1 MTPALTFF
9 VGLGMLILF
18 GWYFATDQGP
28 RKRLLATTLMVLL
41 VVFSIAAIWPPQKK
55 IALGL
60 DIQGG
65 TSFLIRLVPGDKQIT
80 KGMLEQAVEVIRKR
94 IDTFGV
100 SEPIISPV
108 GSDRILVQIPGLD
121 TAKIQEARD
130 QLSRV
135 AKLEFRLVYPDNG
148 EKLRAIDEGKDVIPP
163 EYRIDTHKLAAEG
176 GSMTNEFGETV
187 AGSKEKP
194 KEERLLVKKK
204 ADLSGDRVS
213 SAGAS
218 YEKDGWVVHLRFD
231 PEGAKKFGDIT
242 AAHVHHRFAIVLD
255 GVIQSAPVIQDAIY
269 GGDAQITGRFTEEE
283 ARGLASVL
291 ENPLQTPVSIEEERS
306 ISPTLGLDSIRASI
320 LAGLVGLVITL
331 ICVAIY
337 YKIPGLVANLALIIN
352 LILLV
357 GALTMFHFVLTL
369 PGIAGIIL
377 TIGLSVDANVL
388 IYERLREE
396 MALGKSLKVALNT
409 AYEKAFSSIFDA
421 NVTTL
426 ITAAILFWK
435 ATGPVK
441 GFAISLTLGILASL
455 FTALI
460 VGRSCLGWLVDT
472 GRLKRISM
480 LHLISSKNIN
490 FLGKG
495 FIACMISLALLLA
508 GATAFY
514 IRGEKNFGVDFRGG
528 DLITLSAP
536 GKIDIGQVRNALK
549 PIGFADASIQE
560 STQGGKSYITIR
572 TPLNTS
578 DRVEKQI
585 IQTLPSAG
593 FNVEGS
599 ERVGALVG
607 GELAKSSLIAL
618 GLGILGILIFVTFRF
633 ELSFAVGAIVALLH
647 DVLMTVGV
655 FALLGRELTLT
666 MVGAVLTIA
675 GYSIN
680 DTIVVYDRIR
690 EGLASGRRGTI
701 EEIMNSSINQTLSR
715 TILTSTVT
723 LIPIL
728 CLFLFGG
735 AVLRDFSLA
744 IIIGVVVGTYSSIFI
759 ASPIVLWWSRARGRG
774 AAALRREVTEKATT
788 AANPLAQR

>member
-9 VGLGMLILF
+9 IGLVMLVLF

-28 RKRLLATTLMVLL
+28 RKRLLAATLMMLL
-41 VVFSIAAIWPPQKK
+41 VTFSIITIWPPQKK

-65 TSFLIRLVPGDKQIT
+65 TSFLIRLKGDKDVT
-80 KGMLEQAVEVIRKR
+80 KGMLDQAVEVIRKR
-94 IDTFGV
+94 VDYFGA

-108 GSDRILVQIPGLD
+108 GNDRILVQIPGLD

-148 EKLRAIDEGKDVIPP
+148 QRLKAIDEGKDVIPP
-163 EYRIDTHKLAAEG
+163 DYRIETYKLRKEG
-176 GSMTNEFGETV
+176 NEP
-187 AGSKEKP
+187 AR
-194 KEERLLVKKK
+194 EERLLVKKK
-204 ADLSGDRVS
+204 ADLGGDHVTQAAPRYGNEGWEVQL
-213 SAGAS
+213 
-218 YEKDGWVVHLRFD
+218 KFDG
-231 PEGAKKFGDIT
+231 EGTKKFGQIT
-242 AAHVHHRFAIVLD
+242 EANVNHRFAIVLD
-255 GVIQSAPVIQDAIY
+255 GVIQSAPVIKTAIY
-269 GGDAQITGRFTEEE
+269 GGDAVISGGGMGEEE

-306 ISPTLGLDSIRASI
+306 VSPTLGMDSIRSSI
-320 LAGLVGLVITL
+320 LAGLLGLAITL
-331 ICVAIY
+331 VCVAIY

-352 LILLV
+352 LILLI
-357 GALTMFHFVLTL
+357 GALTMFRFVLTL

-396 MALGKSLKVALNT
+396 MALGKSLKVAVKA

-426 ITAAILFWK
+426 ITAAILFWQ
-435 ATGPVK
+435 ASGPVK

-460 VGRSCLGWLVDT
+460 VGRNFLGWFVDT
-472 GRLKRISM
+472 ERLKHISM
-480 LHLISSKNIN
+480 LHLISSKRID

-495 FIACMISLALLLA
+495 FLACMCSLALLLA

-514 IRGEKNFGVDFRGG
+514 IRGERNFGVDFRGG
-528 DLITLSAP
+528 DLITMSAP
-536 GKIDIGQVRNALK
+536 NKIDVGQVRDALK

-560 STQGGKSYITIR
+560 SAQGGKSYITIR

-578 DRVEKQI
+578 DKAEKQI
-585 IQTLPSAG
+585 IQAMPNAG
-593 FNVEGS
+593 FKVEGS

-607 GELAKSSLIAL
+607 GELAKNSLIAL

-647 DVLMTVGV
+647 DVLMTVGM

-690 EGLASGRRGTI
+690 EGLASGRRGSI
-701 EEIMNSSINQTLSR
+701 EQIMNESINQTLSR

-735 AVLRDFSLA
+735 PVLRDFSLA

-759 ASPIVLWWSRARGRG
+759 ASPIVLWWTRARGRSTVS
-774 AAALRREVTEKATT
+774 LRREVTEKTTT
-788 AANPLAQR
+788 AGNPLAQR

>member
-1 MTPALTFF
+1 MTPAFTFF
-9 VGLGMLILF
+9 VGLAMLVLF
-18 GWYFATDQGP
+18 GWYFATDQGL
-28 RKRLLATTLMVLL
+28 RKRLLATTLMLVL
-41 VVFSIAAIWPPQKK
+41 VVSSIVTIWPPQKK

-65 TSFLIRLVPGDKQIT
+65 TSFLIRLKGGDKEVT
-80 KGMLEQAVEVIRKR
+80 KGMLDQAVEVIRKR
-94 IDTFGV
+94 VDYFGGG
-100 SEPIISPV
+100 EPIISPV
-108 GSDRILVQIPGLD
+108 GNDRILVQIPGLD

-148 EKLRAIDEGKDVIPP
+148 ERLREIDAGKQVIPP
-163 EYRIDTHKLAAEG
+163 EFRIETYKQQHQAEG
-176 GSMTNEFGETV
+176 
-187 AGSKEKP
+187 EKP
-194 KEERLLVKKK
+194 VEERLLIKKK

-213 SAGAS
+213 GAGAS
-218 YEKDGWVVHLRFD
+218 YERDGWMVHLRFD
-231 PEGAKKFGDIT
+231 SEGAKQFGNIT
-242 AAHVHHRFAIVLD
+242 AANVHHRFAIVLD

-269 GGDAQITGRFTEEE
+269 GGDAQITGHFTEEE

-306 ISPTLGLDSIRASI
+306 VSPTLGLDSIRASI
-320 LAGLVGLVITL
+320 LAGLVGLAITL
-331 ICVAIY
+331 VCVAIY
-337 YKIPGLVANLALIIN
+337 YKIPGLVANLALLIN

-369 PGIAGIIL
+369 PGIAGIVL

-388 IYERLREE
+388 IFERLREE

-435 ATGPVK
+435 ASGPVK

-460 VGRSCLGWLVDT
+460 VGRNCLGWLVDT
-472 GRLKRISM
+472 GRVKRISM
-480 LHLISSKNIN
+480 LHLISAHNIN

-495 FIACMISLALLLA
+495 FIACMCSLALLLA
-508 GATAFY
+508 GAAAFY
-514 IRGEKNFGVDFRGG
+514 KRGDRNFGVDFRGG

-536 GKIDIGQVRNALK
+536 GKIDIGQVRGALK
-549 PIGFADASIQE
+549 PIGLADAAIQE
-560 STQGGKSYITIR
+560 STQVGRSYITIR

-578 DRVEKQI
+578 DKVEKQVL
-585 IQTLPSAG
+585 QTLPSSG
-593 FNVEGS
+593 FRVEGS

-647 DVLMTVGV
+647 DVLMTVGM
-655 FALLGRELTLT
+655 FALFGRELTLT

-728 CLFLFGG
+728 CLFFFGG

-744 IIIGVVVGTYSSIFI
+744 IIIGVIVGTYSSIFI
-759 ASPIVLWWSRARGRG
+759 ASPIVLWWTRARGG
-774 AAALRREVTEKATT
+774 GDTALRREITEKAAT
-788 AANPLAQR
+788 ANPLAQR

>member
-1 MTPALTFF
+1 MSRGATCNPMSPALTFF
-9 VGLGMLILF
+9 IGLALLVLF
-18 GWYFATDQGP
+18 GWYFATDHGA
-28 RKRLLATTLMVLL
+28 RKRVLAMVLMVLL
-41 VVFSIAAIWPPQKK
+41 VGFSFATIWPPQDK
-55 IALGL
+55 ITLGL
-60 DIQGG
+60 DIKGG
-65 TSFLIRLVPGDKQIT
+65 TSFLIRLTGGDKAVT
-80 KGMLEQAVEVIRKR
+80 RSMLDQAVEVIRKR
-94 IDTFGV
+94 VDFFG
-100 SEPIISPV
+100 SREPIISPV
-108 GSDRILVQIPGLD
+108 GTDRILVQIPGLKP
-121 TAKIQEARD
+121 AEIQEARD

-135 AKLEFRLVYPDNG
+135 AKLEFRMVYPDNG
-148 EKLRAIDEGKDVIPP
+148 QRLKAIDEGKDVIPP
-163 EYRIDTHKLAAEG
+163 EYRIETYKRAAEG
-176 GSMTNEFGETV
+176 N
-187 AGSKEKP
+187 EKP
-194 KEERLLVKKK
+194 FEERLLVKKK
-204 ADLSGDRVS
+204 ADLGGDSVTH
-213 SAGAS
+213 AAAVYGN
-218 YEKDGWVVHLRFD
+218 EGWEVTLHFNS
-231 PEGAKKFGDIT
+231 EGAKKFGDIT
-242 AAHVHHRFAIVLD
+242 AANVGHRFAIVLD
-255 GVIQSAPVIQDAIY
+255 GVIQSAPVIKTAIY
-269 GGDAQITGRFTEEE
+269 GGNAVISGGGMNEQE
-283 ARGLASVL
+283 ARALASVL

-306 ISPTLGLDSIRASI
+306 VSPTLGLDSIRASV
-320 LAGLVGLVITL
+320 LAGLIGLAITL
-331 ICVAIY
+331 VCVAIY
-337 YKIPGLVANLALIIN
+337 YKIPGLIADVALLIN
-352 LILLV
+352 LILLL

-396 MALGKSLKVALNT
+396 MALGKTLKVALNT

-435 ATGPVK
+435 ASGPVK

-460 VGRSCLGWLVDT
+460 VGRNALGWFVDT

-480 LHLISSKNIN
+480 LHLISAQNIN

-495 FIACMISLALLLA
+495 LVACLCSLALLLA

-514 IRGEKNFGVDFRGG
+514 LRGEKNFGVDFRGG
-528 DLITLSAP
+528 DLIRLSAP
-536 GKIDIGQVRNALK
+536 GRIDVGQVRDALK
-549 PIGFADASIQE
+549 PIGLADASIQE
-560 STQGGKSYITIR
+560 STQGAKSYITVR

-578 DRVEKQI
+578 EKVEKQI
-585 IQTLPSAG
+585 MQAMPNAG
-593 FNVEGS
+593 FKIEGS

-618 GLGILGILIFVTFRF
+618 SLGILGILIFVTFRF
-633 ELSFAVGAIVALLH
+633 ELSFAIGAIVALLH

-680 DTIVVYDRIR
+680 DTIVVFDRIR

-728 CLFLFGG
+728 CLFFFGG

-744 IIIGVVVGTYSSIFI
+744 IIVGVVVGTYSSIFI

-774 AAALRREVTEKATT
+774 AAALRREVIDKAATT
-788 AANPLAQR
+788 ANPLAQR